1 MCGLNDL
8 SRAYE
13 IFVEKFTLI
22 YDKCFLLRTMKA
34 RRFSL
39 REPWFTKGLAKCK
52 RKKYKLYKSFPNIN
66 TPNSSTENADNSY
79 HSFVIHFEL
88 QSVYIM
94 KKKKLEKLKSNV
106 KATWRVL
113 NEVLNRSKGKRGLPS
128 ICRALRFSRNF

>member
-88 QSVYIM
+88 QRSVYIM
-94 KKKKLEKLKSNV
+94 KKNLKN
-106 KATWRVL
+106 L
-113 NEVLNRSKGKRGLPS
+113 NQMLRPRGE
-128 ICRALRFSRNF
+128 F

>member
-1 MCGLNDL
+1 MSGLNDL

-34 RRFSL
+34 RRFNL
-39 REPWFTKGLAKCK
+39 REPWFTKGLAKSK
-52 RKKYKLYKSFPNIN
+52 RKKYKLYKSFLN

-79 HSFVIHFEL
+79 DSFVIHFEL

-94 KKKKLEKLKSNV
+94 KKKK
-106 KATWRVL
+106 TW
-113 NEVLNRSKGKRGLPS
+113 KT
-128 ICRALRFSRNF
+128 

>member
-8 SRAYE
+8 SCAYE
-13 IFVEKFTLI
+13 IFPENFTLI

-39 REPWFTKGLAKCK
+39 REPWFTKGLAKSK

-66 TPNSSTENADNSY
+66 TRNSSTENADNSY

-88 QSVYIM
+88 QSAYIM
-94 KKKKLEKLKSNV
+94 KKKNLKN
-106 KATWRVL
+106 L
-113 NEVLNRSKGKRGLPS
+113 NQMLRPRGE
-128 ICRALRFSRNF
+128 F